1 MKKML
6 ESQQK
11 MNEAVSAVADYF
23 RDTSYE
29 TDLELMLSATT
40 QIVGLMELAKQQM
53 INTRGRDE
61 LRRSADGQKDLKHIM
76 KDNEDGG
83 MEKYSYKGELLW
95 LDIMEPQEC
104 GIRTGSSMNLIR
116 RMLISF

>member
-11 MNEAVSAVADYF
+11 MNEAVKAITNYF
-23 RDTSYE
+23 EDSPYE

-61 LRRSADGQKDLKHIM
+61 LEFKTDEISLFLRVVNEYLKM
-76 KDNEDGG
+76 LKPFAEMMEGKED
-83 MEKYSYKGELLW
+83 
-95 LDIMEPQEC
+95 D
-104 GIRTGSSMNLIR
+104 R
-116 RMLISF
+116 